1 MGATLGVTGPQRLVV
16 RIIGKFP
23 GLSAGQ
29 LAKVLH
35 IHPST
40 LTGVLKRLEERG
52 AIVRKG
58 AASDARRMELDLTA
72 KGRQIDRCQ
81 VGTVESVI
89 RRVLLRIHPAR
100 ITATREV
107 LGAIALELAGLHQS

>member
-1 MGATLGVTGPQRLVV
+1 MGATLGVTGPQRIVV

-23 GLSAGQ
+23 GISAGA
-29 LAKVLH
+29 LAKILH

-40 LTGVLKRLEERG
+40 LTGILKRLEERG

-58 AASDARRMELDLTA
+58 AATDARRAELDLSA

-81 VGTVESVI
+81 VGTVEGVI
-89 RRVLLRIHPAR
+89 RRVLVRLQPAQ
-100 ITATREV
+100 IEAAKEV
-107 LGAIALELAGLHQS
+107 LGIIADELAGL